1 MLRTHIYITEI
12 DLLIYRGRKYCRY
25 VVKPYTHVYQ
35 MNHFINIL
43 LTFSRLE
50 KTFKKELLLF
60 KHEESLFN
68 SQEKYAHVYNLHS
81 RTKTDQ
87 IFRTSDVSCL
97 LERQP

>member
-1 MLRTHIYITEI
+1 
-12 DLLIYRGRKYCRY
+12 
-25 VVKPYTHVYQ
+25 

-43 LTFSRLE
+43 FSFSRLE
-50 KTFKKELLLF
+50 KTLLLL

-68 SQEKYAHVYNLHS
+68 SQENYAHVDNLHS
-81 RTKTDQ
+81 WTKTDQ

>member
-1 MLRTHIYITEI
+1 
-12 DLLIYRGRKYCRY
+12 
-25 VVKPYTHVYQ
+25 

-43 LTFSRLE
+43 FSFSRLE
-50 KTFKKELLLF
+50 KTLLLL

-68 SQEKYAHVYNLHS
+68 SQENYAHVDNLHS